1 MDTLTTRTLLQE
13 NWINIAVRKDDKAK
27 KKSSFTL
34 FKFHNSKLSKQ

>member
-27 KKSSFTL
+27 KK
-34 FKFHNSKLSKQ
+34 K